1 MFFELLWLRRIS
13 LRQTQTTKSTLCPLQ
28 EVKLFDEHEIK
39 LIEDSIGQRRYVT
52 WNVEFCAQFFSS
64 FDAIS
69 DSLLAP
75 LPSEIRPVGICYLS
89 LVKDFFIV
97 ILFPL

>member
-1 MFFELLWLRRIS
+1 M
-13 LRQTQTTKSTLCPLQ
+13 
-28 EVKLFDEHEIK
+28 FDEHEIK
-39 LIEDSIGQRRYVT
+39 LIEDIIGQRRYVT
-52 WNVEFCAQFFSS
+52 WNVEFCAQFSSS

-89 LVKDFFIV
+89 LVKAFFYYFNTPSFV
-97 ILFPL
+97 GCLSALKSSL

>member
-1 MFFELLWLRRIS
+1 M
-13 LRQTQTTKSTLCPLQ
+13 STLCPLQ

-39 LIEDSIGQRRYVT
+39 LIEDIIGQRRYVT

-89 LVKDFFIV
+89 LVKDFFYFNALSFV
-97 ILFPL
+97 GCLSALKSSL